1 MALKGEQRESGGGGN
16 NREELRGNQEEIGGT
31 TMNGMEIFLIGLFC
45 GAYGM
50 FTLMG
55 MVILAKRDRAR
66 MGKNRVL
73 GINGSCG

>member
-1 MALKGEQRESGGGGN
+1 
-16 NREELRGNQEEIGGT
+16 
-31 TMNGMEIFLIGLFC
+31 MNGMEIFLIGLFC

-55 MVILAKRDRAR
+55 MVILAKRDRVR

-73 GINGSCG
+73 GIGINGYRARDKERRGERRSQ

>member
-1 MALKGEQRESGGGGN
+1 
-16 NREELRGNQEEIGGT
+16 
-31 TMNGMEIFLIGLFC
+31 MNGMEIFWIGLFC

-55 MVILAKRDRAR
+55 MVILVKRDRVR

-73 GINGSCG
+73 GSGLNGN

>member
-1 MALKGEQRESGGGGN
+1 
-16 NREELRGNQEEIGGT
+16 
-31 TMNGMEIFLIGLFC
+31 MNGMEIFLIGLFC

-50 FTLMG
+50 FTLVG

-66 MGKNRVL
+66 RGKNRVL

>member
-16 NREELRGNQEEIGGT
+16 NREEIGGT

-55 MVILAKRDRAR
+55 MVILAKRDRVR

-73 GINGSCG
+73 GIGINGSCG